1 MAACHDDDPPHLA
14 DCAACRT
21 AVAEQRAVRNLVRRA
36 PAPPLPRAR
45 REAIAAELV
54 ARVDMISAS
63 RSAGSAA
70 RGEAIAGRLGSWA
83 SAAAR
88 RRTRRR
94 LAGAIAAAAAAA
106 AIALV
111 SLPGD
116 PRQPAKL
123 ASAMNPGVQAA
134 AGTASG
140 SASGSV
146 SVPGSV
152 SGSASVSVSGPVPVS
167 VPGSVSVSVPGSV
180 AVSVPGSVPVSV
192 PGSVPVPG
200 SVVASGSGS
209 APGSAAGGSV
219 EPIGA
224 RALGA
229 ARESQEPAIAQVQG
243 SADFTREV
251 VDDRDIIA
259 LRGGSVT
266 LDALETRDVEVTA
279 RNTTVR
285 VDRAKVRV
293 IARRG
298 AIASVTVFAGA
309 AEITAG
315 GKRTVV
321 EAGMVWL
328 APPVGP
334 AAALDE
340 FRTGWEA
347 LRAGKLRAAIT
358 AFDRARDPVVAED
371 AAYWAAIASAR
382 AGDRDAALRR
392 LQAFLA
398 KFPES
403 PHLEAAHRALG
414 RLAPQ

>member
-1 MAACHDDDPPHLA
+1 MTCLSREDLAMAACHDDDPPHLA
-14 DCAACRT
+14 DCVACRT

-45 REAIAAELV
+45 REAIAAELI
-54 ARVDMISAS
+54 ARVDLISAS

-83 SAAAR
+83 TAAAR

-94 LAGAIAAAAAAA
+94 LAGAIAVAAAAAA
-106 AIALV
+106 LALV
-111 SLPGD
+111 SLPAA
-116 PRQPAKL
+116 PHQPAKL
-123 ASAMNPGVQAA
+123 ASSTKVASGAEPGVAA
-134 AGTASG
+134 AAETG
-140 SASGSV
+140 SASGSM
-146 SVPGSV
+146 P
-152 SGSASVSVSGPVPVS
+152 
-167 VPGSVSVSVPGSV
+167 
-180 AVSVPGSVPVSV
+180 
-192 PGSVPVPG
+192 
-200 SVVASGSGS
+200 
-209 APGSAAGGSV
+209 APGSATGAAESAGTV

-224 RALGA
+224 PEPSRT
-229 ARESQEPAIAQVQG
+229 QEPAIAQVQG

-251 VDDRDIIA
+251 VDDRDVIA

-285 VDRAKVRV
+285 VERAKVRV

-315 GKRTVV
+315 GKRMVV

-328 APPVGP
+328 APAVGP

-340 FRTGWEA
+340 FRAGWEA
-347 LRAGKLRAAIT
+347 LRAGKHRAAIT

-371 AAYWAAIASAR
+371 ATYWAAIATER
-382 AGDRDAALRR
+382 AGDRDAAVQR

-414 RLAPQ
+414 RLAPR